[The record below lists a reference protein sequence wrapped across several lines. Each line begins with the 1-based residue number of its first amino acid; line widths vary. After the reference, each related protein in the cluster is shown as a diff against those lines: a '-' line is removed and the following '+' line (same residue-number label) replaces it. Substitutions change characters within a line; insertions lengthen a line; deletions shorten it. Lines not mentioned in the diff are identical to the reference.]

1 MKPSVVFRVGTFL
14 LAIGIGAGAFGAHG
28 LKGSVTPQQLETF
41 EIGVRYQM
49 YGSLGLMAAAAFF
62 ARSGARFSQVAAWA
76 VLAGIAIFSGTL
88 FGIGLGGP
96 KWLGA
101 ITPIGGTLQIIGWA
115 LVARSR
121 FDDSGQAGL
130 ID

>member
-1 MKPSVVFRVGTFL
+1 MKPDFVFRVGTFL
-14 LAIGIGAGAFGAHG
+14 LAIGIAVGAFGAHG

-49 YGSLGLMAAAAFF
+49 YGAIGLMAAAAFF
-62 ARSGARFSQVAAWA
+62 ASVGGRFSGGAVWA
-76 VLAGIAIFSGTL
+76 VLAGIVIFSGTL
-88 FGIGLGGP
+88 YGIGLGGP

-115 LVARSR
+115 IIARTRSEI
-121 FDDSGQAGL
+121 SGQTG
-130 ID
+130 